1 MRYFD
6 ALKIIK
12 NMKTEDQ
19 SEQEALKLAMEAL
32 TKIDPVEPYRGEG
45 DECYCPTCHEIIE
58 EGYPLCDFCGQR
70 FDWRG

>member
-32 TKIDPVEPYRGEG
+32 TKIDPAEIRRVFSRYR
-45 DECYCPTCHEIIE
+45 YYFH
-58 EGYPLCDFCGQR
+58 
-70 FDWRG
+70 